1 MPSLRG
7 VKRRSNLVG
16 DCFALL
22 AMTTVFFSTPLFAFD
37 VEGTIKVEAPYPVP
51 AQIEVPKD
59 HVAHCGAKRIS
70 TKLKISPEG
79 ALANAVIEVKGIP
92 ESAKM
97 SPASQ
102 NPVLDQKDCEFSPH
116 ILVIPEGATVNI
128 LNSEPVIHNV
138 RAFDE
143 KAAMLFN
150 LAMQPEKIQ
159 MIKKRFDENGKYIVR
174 CGIHK
179 WMHAFV
185 IVQEHPYY
193 AVSDSSG
200 RFKITGLPEGEYTL
214 NIWHEE
220 LGDLTAKVSAS
231 NPNVSVVYPTQK
243 K

>member
-1 MPSLRG
+1 MIKFAAF
-7 VKRRSNLVG
+7 VF
-16 DCFALL
+16 CFFVISAP
-22 AMTTVFFSTPLFAFD
+22 AFAYD
-37 VEGTIKVEAPYPVP
+37 IEGTIKVEAPYPAP

-59 HVAHCGAKRIS
+59 HVAHCGTKKVS
-70 TKLKISPEG
+70 TKFQVSPDG
-79 ALANAVIEVKGIP
+79 SLANAVIEVRGIAL
-92 ESAKM
+92 SSKM
-97 SPASQ
+97 SPLAD
-102 NPVLDQKDCEFSPH
+102 NPVLDQKNCEFAPH
-116 ILVIPEGATVNI
+116 VLIIPEGTTVNI

-150 LAMQPEKIQ
+150 LAMQPDKIQ
-159 MIKKRFDENGKYIVR
+159 LIKKRFDDQGKYIVR

-185 IVQEHPYY
+185 IVQDHPYY
-193 AVSDSSG
+193 AVTDSSG
-200 RFKITGLPEGEYTL
+200 RFKISGLPDGEYTL

-231 NPNVSVVYPTQK
+231 NPNVNVVYPAQK